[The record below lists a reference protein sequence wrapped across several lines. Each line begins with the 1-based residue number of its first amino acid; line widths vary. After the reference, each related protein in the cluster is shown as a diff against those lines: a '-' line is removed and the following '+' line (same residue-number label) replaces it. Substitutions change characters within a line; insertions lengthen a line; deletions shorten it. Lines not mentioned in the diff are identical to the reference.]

1 MRIGI
6 GYDFHRLVKERKLFL
21 GGVEIPYTKG
31 LEGHSDA
38 DVVLHAICDALL
50 GAAGFGDIGQHFPDY
65 EPKYKG
71 ISSKELLKTVNAMLE
86 KDKWRIGNIDIIM
99 VMEEPKISPF
109 REKIRVSIAET
120 LNIDKEKVN
129 IKATTTE
136 GVGAL
141 GRGEAIAAQAAALL
155 EKG

>member
-6 GYDFHRLVKERKLFL
+6 GYDFHRLVEERKLTL

-31 LEGHSDA
+31 LFGHSDA
-38 DVVLHAICDALL
+38 DVVLHAVCDALL
-50 GAAGFGDIGQHFPDY
+50 GAAGCGDIGQHFPNYD
-65 EPKYKG
+65 PKYKN
-71 ISSKELLKTVNAMLE
+71 ISSKVLLKEVCAILE
-86 KDKWRIGNIDIIM
+86 KEKWRIGNIDIII
-99 VMEEPKISPF
+99 VLEEPKISPF
-109 REKIRVSIAET
+109 REKMRDSIAGA
-120 LNIDKEKVN
+120 LSVDSKKIN

-141 GRGEAIAAQAAALL
+141 GRGEAIAAQAVVLI